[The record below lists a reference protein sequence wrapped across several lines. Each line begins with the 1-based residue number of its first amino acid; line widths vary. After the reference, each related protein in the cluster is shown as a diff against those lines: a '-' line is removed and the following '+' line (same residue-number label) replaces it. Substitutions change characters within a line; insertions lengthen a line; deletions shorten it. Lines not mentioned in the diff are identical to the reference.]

1 MRIACLQFAPH
12 VADVDNNLSKADEV
26 LGQAD
31 PDDLVDL
38 DLLVLPELAFTGY
51 NFKSLNHISP
61 HLEES
66 STGISSLWARNT
78 ALRHDCTVVVGYPEK
93 VDPTLN
99 WPTDPQYYNSA
110 IAVNGDGETVANY
123 RKSHL
128 YYTDE
133 TWALEGSQGFF
144 GGRLPGL
151 GRTAMGI
158 CMDLNPYKF
167 EAPWN
172 KFEFGQHVLDSGA
185 RLVIVSMAWLT
196 NENPQEFTSTPL
208 EPDSMTL
215 LYWVSRLE
223 PLIRADSNQEV
234 IVVFANRCGTE
245 GEATYAGTSTVVG
258 IQSGEIWVYG
268 IMGRGETGLLVVD
281 TESEP
286 YAKLSYQ
293 PLQLKVRA
301 EDAASPELEES
312 PGDNSYPPGESED
325 QAHEEH
331 ENSSKAPMADSTD
344 QQEDDLH
351 KWLMD
356 NSINP
361 DAQQKHQST
370 EYGKERVNQRPSK
383 SQVEDTQRASSP
395 KLNLNSLQLDIP
407 PEQYMLRRYL
417 EEESPVSHSETFKS
431 PIQSMTSLPEDPRGS
446 RKDQNDHVAFFP
458 DVMGDEKRF
467 SLRSDVSVWNNE
479 PGRVRQMSVSMI
491 NTPESSHLAIQERP
505 RTVEAGNSAR
515 FQEKYRYRHK
525 AHSQRQSSD
534 WNSRRGSDYGMPMSR
549 QSSYNQLRSKYSYSQ
564 IDEMA
569 RSYSSSAVLP
579 NHLLHSHTTSQV
591 AAEETGRGRRRS
603 SNKPQKEGRRESRGT
618 QMSQREQFDLSQ
630 FALIEE
636 YPSATCPVHGSRPPS
651 GTRHQNNSRVRGR
664 SGNRSQPLLEEETA
678 RRQSTRPET
687 SQNES
692 QKDSRG
698 LSHRRT
704 LSSRPEQIHSS
715 IEMRRGKNEPSEK
728 STIKTDSGP
737 KTPTAMLLLPDLELP
752 DGLEKTFSLLKCV
765 EKAPAHIVRRR
776 VSSIW

>member
-1 MRIACLQFAPH
+1 MRIACLQFAPQ
-12 VADVDNNLSKADEV
+12 VADVENNLNKADEV
-26 LGQAD
+26 LNQAD
-31 PDDLVDL
+31 SDDLDL

-51 NFKSLNHISP
+51 NFKSLTHISP

-78 ALRHDCTVVVGYPEK
+78 ALKHDCTVVVGYPEK

-133 TWALEGSQGFF
+133 TWALEGSHGFF

-151 GRTAMGI
+151 GQAAMGI
-158 CMDLNPYKF
+158 CMDLN
-167 EAPWN
+167 
-172 KFEFGQHVLDSGA
+172 GA

-196 NENPQEFTSTPL
+196 NENPHDFTSTPL

-223 PLIRADSNQEV
+223 PLIRAESNQEV

-245 GEATYAGTSTVVG
+245 GEATYAGTSAVVG

-286 YAKLSYQ
+286 YARLSYQ
-293 PLQLKVRA
+293 PLQPNIRS
-301 EDAASPELEES
+301 EDDASPDLKKNSGNSPYPHNES
-312 PGDNSYPPGESED
+312 QDQSRED
-325 QAHEEH
+325 FEK
-331 ENSSKAPMADSTD
+331 SSKAPIDSSTD

-351 KWLMD
+351 MWLME

-361 DAQQKHQST
+361 DVRHNHQSS
-370 EYGKERVNQRPSK
+370 EYNKGYANRTPNKP
-383 SQVEDTQRASSP
+383 QVENTQRSSSP
-395 KLNLNSLQLDIP
+395 KLNIKSLQLDIP
-407 PEQYMLRRYL
+407 PDQYMLRRYL
-417 EEESPVSHSETFKS
+417 EAESPISHLDTIKS
-431 PIQSMTSLPEDPRGS
+431 PIQSTTAPPEQLRGS
-446 RKDQNDHVAFFP
+446 RKDRVDYVAFYP
-458 DVMGDEKRF
+458 DMMEEEKRF

-479 PGRVRQMSVSMI
+479 PGRVRQISVSMI
-491 NTPESSHLAIQERP
+491 DDPELSHLSFQDRP

-515 FQEKYRYRHK
+515 FQERNRYRHR

-534 WNSRRGSDYGMPMSR
+534 WNSRRGSDYGMPLSR
-549 QSSYNQLRSKYSYSQ
+549 QSSQNQLRSKYSYSQ

-579 NHLLHSHTTSQV
+579 VHLMHSHTTSQV
-591 AAEETGRGRRRS
+591 ATEETGRGRRRS
-603 SNKPQKEGRRESRGT
+603 SHKQLKEGRRESRGT
-618 QMSQREQFDLSQ
+618 QMSQREPIDLSQ

-636 YPSATCPVHGSRPPS
+636 YPSADCPVHGSRPPS
-651 GTRHQNNSRVRGR
+651 GTRRQGNSRARGR
-664 SGNRSQPLLEEETA
+664 SGNRSQPLLEAETA
-678 RRQSTRPET
+678 RRQSTRRGT
-687 SQNES
+687 SRNES
-692 QKDSRG
+692 QRDGHS

-704 LSSRPEQIHSS
+704 HSSQPEQVRSS
-715 IEMRRGKNEPSEK
+715 NETRRAEK
-728 STIKTDSGP
+728 DRSKESTAKTSSGP
-737 KTPTAMLLLPDLELP
+737 KTPTAMQLIPDLELI

-776 VSSIW
+776 VSSVW

>member
-1 MRIACLQFAPH
+1 MRIACLQFAPQ
-12 VADVDNNLSKADEV
+12 VADVENNLSKADEV
-26 LGQAD
+26 LDQAD
-31 PDDLVDL
+31 SDDLDL

-51 NFKSLNHISP
+51 NFKSLAHISP

-78 ALRHDCTVVVGYPEK
+78 ALKHDCTVVVGYPEK

-110 IAVNGDGETVANY
+110 IAVNGEGETVANY

-133 TWALEGSQGFF
+133 TWALEGSHGFF

-151 GRTAMGI
+151 GRAAMGI

-172 KFEFGQHVLDSGA
+172 RFEFGQHVLDSGA

-223 PLIRADSNQEV
+223 PLIRAESNQEV

-245 GEATYAGTSTVVG
+245 GEATYAGTSAVVG

-293 PLQLKVRA
+293 PLQPTIRSK
-301 EDAASPELEES
+301 DDASPDLEKNSGNSPYPHNVSQDQSREDFEES
-312 PGDNSYPPGESED
+312 F
-325 QAHEEH
+325 
-331 ENSSKAPMADSTD
+331 KAPIDSSTD
-344 QQEDDLH
+344 QQDDDLH
-351 KWLMD
+351 MWLMD

-361 DAQQKHQST
+361 DGRHNHQSSKYNK
-370 EYGKERVNQRPSK
+370 EYVNHTPNKPQAVKAQRPL
-383 SQVEDTQRASSP
+383 SP
-395 KLNLNSLQLDIP
+395 KLNINSLQLDIP
-407 PEQYMLRRYL
+407 PDQYMLRRYL
-417 EEESPVSHSETFKS
+417 EAESPISHLDVLKS
-431 PIQSMTSLPEDPRGS
+431 LNQSTTAPPEELRGS
-446 RKDQNDHVAFFP
+446 RKDRDDYVAFYP
-458 DVMGDEKRF
+458 DMMEDEKRF

-479 PGRVRQMSVSMI
+479 PGRVRQISVSMI
-491 NTPESSHLAIQERP
+491 DAPELSHLSTQERP

-515 FQEKYRYRHK
+515 FQERNRNRHR

-534 WNSRRGSDYGMPMSR
+534 WNSRRGSDYGMPISR
-549 QSSYNQLRSKYSYSQ
+549 QSSQNQLRSKYSYSQ

-579 NHLLHSHTTSQV
+579 VHLLQSHTASQV
-591 AAEETGRGRRRS
+591 PMEETGRGRRHS
-603 SNKPQKEGRRESRGT
+603 SHKQMKEGRRESRGT
-618 QMSQREQFDLSQ
+618 QISHREPIDLSQ

-636 YPSATCPVHGSRPPS
+636 YPSASCPVHGSRPPS
-651 GTRHQNNSRVRGR
+651 GTRRQNNSRARGR
-664 SGNRSQPLLEEETA
+664 SGNRSQPLLEAETA
-678 RRQSTRPET
+678 RRQSTRRGT

-692 QKDSRG
+692 QRDGHS

-704 LSSRPEQIHSS
+704 HSSQPEQVRSS
-715 IEMRRGKNEPSEK
+715 NGTRRSEK
-728 STIKTDSGP
+728 ERSKESTTTTSSGP
-737 KTPTAMLLLPDLELP
+737 KTPTAMQLIPDLELL